1 MDEYKRGNIRRNKRS
16 CKGDMSGGIGRAEI
30 CWAGNSDSGSR
41 NTHRKTQDQAEIKLR
56 LILHR
61 HCHRWQI
68 RDLEIQK

>member
-1 MDEYKRGNIRRNKRS
+1 
-16 CKGDMSGGIGRAEI
+16 MSGGIGRAEM
-30 CWAGNSDSGSR
+30 CWAGNSDTGSR
-41 NTHRKTQDQAEIKLR
+41 NTHRMSQDQAEIKLR